1 VIGEGGKV
9 TEDTSRDSFLLGID
23 IGTSATKV
31 ILVDVSG
38 RERGAA
44 KFACRILHPRPLW
57 TEHNPEDWWQ
67 AVVVSVREVLSS
79 TGIRPSQVLCL
90 GIVAVRDPVVFL
102 GHQGQPL
109 GNVIGW
115 ADRRTIR
122 ELDEIVSRVGADRI
136 VEITGVHPHFN
147 FSASKIRWVTKH
159 LPDVLANTQMILSP
173 KDYVLY
179 RLCGEILTDYSTT
192 SKYMLFDVKNRTWSE
207 ELCEAVGIPRHL
219 LPTPV
224 HSTELAGKLLPE
236 PASLLGLPTGLPV
249 AVGGGDDPAT
259 VLGAG
264 ILNSGPVN
272 IGTGTSSA
280 WRVVIGAEPR
290 HDPLRRV
297 DLGFHVVPDRL
308 LWHGIIDG
316 TGASLRW
323 FRDNFCEM
331 EMAQAAR
338 TGVDAYDLIC
348 AQAADIE
355 PGAHGLFF
363 YPYLCGARLPW
374 FNPQAT
380 GVFFGLT
387 EGHTKAHMA
396 RAILEGV
403 AFQYVQA
410 LKMFTDLG
418 CSSEK
423 LVMVGGEVLS
433 SLWNQIKS
441 DVVNL
446 PIVTL
451 QVHEATSLGAA
462 MLAAL
467 ACGAYASAGEAAEE
481 MVHIGSVYS
490 PHGQKHERYMEIY
503 ERYEKVYRLLES
515 GFEHLSPDW
524 AHEPVYGAAPHER
537 KV

>member
-1 VIGEGGKV
+1 M

-31 ILVDVSG
+31 LLVDIAG

-57 TEHNPEDWWQ
+57 AEHNPEDWWQ

-102 GHQGQPL
+102 GDQGQPL

-122 ELDEIVSRVGADRI
+122 ELDEIVSQVGADRI
-136 VEITGVHPHFN
+136 VEITGLHPHFN

-159 LPDVLANTQMILSP
+159 LPDVLANTQVILSP

-192 SKYMLFDVKNRTWSE
+192 SKYMLFDVKERVWSE
-207 ELCEAVGIPRHL
+207 ELCEAVGIPSSL
-219 LPTPV
+219 LPTPR
-224 HSTELAGKLLPE
+224 HATELAGKLLPE

-264 ILNSGPVN
+264 ILQAGSVN

-280 WRVVIGAEPR
+280 WRVVIGAEPK

-297 DLGFHVVPDRL
+297 DLGFHVVPDRF

-316 TGASLRW
+316 TGAALRW
-323 FRDNFCEM
+323 FRDNFGEM

-338 TGVDAYDLIC
+338 AGMDAYDLIC
-348 AQAADIE
+348 AQAATIE

-374 FNPQAT
+374 FNPRAT
-380 GVFFGLT
+380 GVFLGLT

-418 CSSEK
+418 SNSEK
-423 LVMVGGEVLS
+423 VIMVGGEVLS
-433 SLWNQIKS
+433 PLWNQIKS
-441 DVVNL
+441 DVIDL

-467 ACGAYASAGEAAEE
+467 ACGAYASPEEAAAE
-481 MVHIGSVYS
+481 MVHVGKVYS
-490 PHGQKHERYMEIY
+490 PDRERHERYMEIY
-503 ERYEKVYRLLES
+503 ERYEAVYRLLES
-515 GFEHLSPDW
+515 SFEYLIPDW
-524 AHEPVYGAAPHER
+524 TGDPVRGAKRDER
-537 KV
+537 SL